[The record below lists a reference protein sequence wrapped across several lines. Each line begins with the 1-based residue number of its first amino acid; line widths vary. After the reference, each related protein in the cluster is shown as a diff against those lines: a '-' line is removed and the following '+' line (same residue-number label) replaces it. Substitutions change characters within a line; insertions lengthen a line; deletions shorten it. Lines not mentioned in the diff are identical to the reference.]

1 MEEDAAIAAY
11 KEGLT
16 LDNPSFESFSK
27 AWIDVNWAQ
36 FNYQYVW
43 RQQWHSNF
51 MSKIRKKSYRAKL
64 AKYAAARAAPQSYHI
79 EYVGPI
85 FESGPMSSNLT
96 T

>member
-16 LDNPSFESFSK
+16 LDNPGFESFSK

-36 FNYQYVW
+36 FNYPYVW

-51 MSKIRKKSYRAKL
+51 MSKIRKKSYRVKL
-64 AKYAAARAAPQSYHI
+64 AKYAAAVAAPKTYHT
-79 EYVGPI
+79 EEVGPI
-85 FESGPMSSNLT
+85 FESGPIVFQFD
-96 T
+96 